1 MIDNLPLGAE
11 YQYTPESI
19 SGNLAVTVNICAH
32 STDNTINI
40 NTHHTTLCCL
50 LDLMVKIADDGKR
63 FSTKAILVLL
73 DDNKCD

>member
-1 MIDNLPLGAE
+1 MIDNLPLGEE
-11 YQYTPESI
+11 YQYTTESI

-32 STDNTINI
+32 STDNTV
-40 NTHHTTLCCL
+40 NTHHTTLFCL

-63 FSTKAILVLL
+63 FSSKAILVLL

>member
-19 SGNLAVTVNICAH
+19 SGNLAVTVNICAY

-40 NTHHTTLCCL
+40 NTHHTTLFCL

-73 DDNKCD
+73 DDSKCD

>member
-19 SGNLAVTVNICAH
+19 SGNLAVTVNICAY